1 VQFSS
6 DEDPVELEYLPLG
19 HCRHSV
25 LPVALENV
33 PAGHVLQKD
42 EPATPANV
50 PGSHL
55 LQMVDATFLV

>member
-1 VQFSS
+1 
-6 DEDPVELEYLPLG
+6 
-19 HCRHSV
+19 V